1 MMATTQLKQIAGY
14 IEPEWFE
21 RIERLREV
29 DRRISNSWVVDRCI
43 KAQLAA
49 LEKEILGKSHPS
61 KPRQHSPK

>member
-21 RIERLREV
+21 RIERLRKA
-29 DRRISNSWVVDRCI
+29 DRRVSNSWVVDRCI

-49 LEKEILGKSHPS
+49 LEKEILGKPHPMEQS
-61 KPRQHSPK
+61 RKSPR